1 MTLIYNIQILR
12 TKPLHILTTS
22 YNINFFDLSDDAKS
36 IITKN
41 CTSDYFIST
50 MFMSKHQDAQKIL
63 FGEIVFDNDFRKI
76 RKIQDDVIYF
86 LKKSSM

>member
-1 MTLIYNIQILR
+1 
-12 TKPLHILTTS
+12 
-22 YNINFFDLSDDAKS
+22 
-36 IITKN
+36 
-41 CTSDYFIST
+41 
-50 MFMSKHQDAQKIL
+50 MFMSKHQNLQKIL

>member
-1 MTLIYNIQILR
+1 
-12 TKPLHILTTS
+12 
-22 YNINFFDLSDDAKS
+22 
-36 IITKN
+36 
-41 CTSDYFIST
+41 

>member
-1 MTLIYNIQILR
+1 
-12 TKPLHILTTS
+12 
-22 YNINFFDLSDDAKS
+22 
-36 IITKN
+36 
-41 CTSDYFIST
+41 
-50 MFMSKHQDAQKIL
+50 MFMSKHQNLPKIL